1 MSLGKFQ
8 MTAPKAWQGLTD
20 KNHVRSIFRGQ
31 PQAAAKNMIQL
42 LAYNRGKSLENYLSQ
57 FPTKFFDTSDEFV
70 WQLIGSSRW
79 NIKLVSARVN
89 GVTVLT
95 TDNGVGAVQSRFDVL
110 FEEDWFAD
118 GNQIVGEKNEL
129 YPLRVIGDGRPEGQY
144 TAYTVELL
152 GNVSGGMPGSELIA
166 GKRFS
171 KDFSPVEEKMSRQ
184 VGDIHFTSPT
194 SMRNEW
200 TTIRIK
206 HEVPGNIDDMKI
218 QMGIPVVDKAGN
230 KSVMNGW
237 MHYVDFKLEEEFSE
251 EKNHAIIYSRS
262 NRDQAGEYK
271 NIGKSGNVIKM
282 GSGIREQ
289 MEVSN
294 TQFYGKFSI
303 KLIEDMLYSLSVSK
317 LSMGERKFILRT
329 GEGGAAQFHK
339 AITDIA
345 TGWLGT
351 VTRGARFDDNASSIK
366 NVASPLHD
374 NAMSAGFQFVEWRAP
389 NGVIV
394 GVEVDPF
401 YDDPVRNKIYASDF
415 RGSVPMPAESYR
427 YDILYIGSMEEPNIQ
442 IAKIKGQ
449 EEIRGYQWG
458 FRNPFTGA
466 INNDNMSFDED
477 KAVIHKQCTLG
488 ALVLDP
494 SRTASLIPIELA

>member
-1 MSLGKFQ
+1 MAGVAG
-8 MTAPKAWQGLTD
+8 AP
-20 KNHVRSIFRGQ
+20 F
-31 PQAAAKNMIQL
+31 
-42 LAYNRGKSLENYLSQ
+42 YLV
-57 FPTKFFDTSDEFV
+57 F
-70 WQLIGSSRW
+70 G
-79 NIKLVSARVN
+79 
-89 GVTVLT
+89 
-95 TDNGVGAVQSRFDVL
+95 
-110 FEEDWFAD
+110 EDWFAD
-118 GNQIVGEKNEL
+118 GETIVGELNEI
-129 YPLRVIGDGRPEGQY
+129 YPIRILAEPRMEGSNAVY
-144 TAYTVELL
+144 KVET
-152 GNVSGGMPGSELIA
+152 SGGLTTGIPASELA
-166 GKRFS
+166 TGKRFS
-171 KDFSPVEEKMSRQ
+171 WEYAAVESSRSRGVGGVRYSTPVA
-184 VGDIHFTSPT
+184 
-194 SMRNEW
+194 MRNEW

-230 KSVMNGW
+230 KTVMTGW

-262 NRDQAGEYK
+262 NRDAAGEYH
-271 NIGKSGNVIKM
+271 NIGKSGNVIKQ
-282 GSGIREQ
+282 GAGIREQ
-289 MEVSN
+289 MEVAN
-294 TQFYGKFSI
+294 TQYYGKFSI
-303 KLIEDMLYSLSVSK
+303 KLIEDMLYSLSYSK
-317 LSMGERKFILRT
+317 LGMGERRFVLRT

-345 TGWLGT
+345 TGWLAN
-351 VTRGARFDDNASSIK
+351 VSNGARFYDNPSSIK
-366 NVASPLHD
+366 KVSSELHD
-374 NAMSAGFQFVEWRAP
+374 NALSVGFQFVEWRAP

-394 GVEVDPF
+394 TVEVDPF

-458 FRNPFTGA
+458 FRNPFTGQ

-488 ALVLDP
+488 AIVLDP
-494 SRTASLIPIELA
+494 SRTASLIPVELA